1 MRIGWIPFSSDLRI
15 ASARLRCALPAR
27 YLADAGWDS
36 KLVDRRDPYGYDVVV
51 FQKAYDEDSLALASR
66 LSAGGTRLVFD
77 LCDNHFYNPG
87 ASPVLEERAERLRR
101 MLDLADA
108 VTVSTEQLRELV
120 PERDPTVVDDA
131 LDELEAPSRP
141 RMALAARLRPRREL
155 RLVWF
160 GNAGMETPSFGLPHL
175 RGVIPVLEELRLATP
190 LLLTVISNSKAAY
203 RNVLRDAG
211 FPHRYREWNVRRFP
225 RDFCSNDICI
235 VPIGRN
241 PFTVCKTANRVA
253 LSLRL
258 GVPVIA
264 DPIPSLDELAPYI
277 LLGSWCEN
285 LSRYAS
291 DRTLRASHARE
302 GRRYVDATYTPE
314 RVVAQWSAV
323 FERVV
328 DGRRAGDAAATESSA
343 R

>member
-1 MRIGWIPFSSDLRI
+1 MRIGWIPFSNDLRI

-27 YLADAGWDS
+27 YLAEAGWHS
-36 KLVDRRDPYGYDVVV
+36 ELLDRREPYGYDIAV

-66 LSAGGTRLVFD
+66 LRGWGTRLVFD

-87 ASPVLEERAERLRR
+87 ASPLLEERAGRLRR
-101 MLDLADA
+101 ILDMADA
-108 VTVSTEQLRELV
+108 VTVSTEQLRQLIA
-120 PERDPTVVDDA
+120 ERDPAVVDDA
-131 LDELEAPSRP
+131 LDELEAPGALRIALGSR
-141 RMALAARLRPRREL
+141 LRLRPEL

-160 GNAGMETPSFGLPHL
+160 GNAGMENPSFGLPHL
-175 RGVIPVLEELRLATP
+175 RGVIPDLEELHSRSP
-190 LLLTVISNSKAAY
+190 LRLTVISNSKAAY
-203 RNVLRDAG
+203 RKVLAG
-211 FPHRYREWNVRRFP
+211 ARFPHRYREWRVERFP
-225 RDFCSNDICI
+225 RTFCSNDLCI
-235 VPIGRN
+235 VPVERN

-258 GVPVIA
+258 GVPVVA

-277 LLGSWCEN
+277 LFGNWRES

-291 DRTLRASHARE
+291 DHVLRISHARE
-302 GRRYVDATYTPE
+302 GRRYVVATYTRE

-323 FERVV
+323 FERLLA
-328 DGRRAGDAAATESSA
+328 GRRPGDAPAPERVA